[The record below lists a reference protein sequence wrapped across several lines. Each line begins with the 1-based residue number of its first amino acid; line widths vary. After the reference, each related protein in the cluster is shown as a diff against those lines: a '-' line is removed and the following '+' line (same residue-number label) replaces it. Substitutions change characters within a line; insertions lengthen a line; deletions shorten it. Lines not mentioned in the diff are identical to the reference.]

1 MNVLACDG
9 IREDGL
15 ALSRGAI
22 GNVTLSAQRG
32 RPGVL
37 SRENV

>member
-1 MNVLACDG
+1 MQVLACDG
-9 IREDGL
+9 FHEGGL

-32 RPGVL
+32 SPGVL